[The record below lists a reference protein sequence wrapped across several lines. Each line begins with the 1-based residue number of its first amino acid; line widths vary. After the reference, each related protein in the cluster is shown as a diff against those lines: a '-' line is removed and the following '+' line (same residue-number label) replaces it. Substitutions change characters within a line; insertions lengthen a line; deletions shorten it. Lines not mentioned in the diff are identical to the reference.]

1 MNVNMQHTHQLS
13 FWRKYI
19 FSTDHKTIGIQYI
32 LLGMI
37 MAGVGGF
44 LAYVFRY
51 NLAYPGK
58 DIPLFG
64 QLGAQQYNS
73 FVTCHGMIMVFWV
86 GMPVLLAGLGNL
98 LIPIMI
104 GTDDMAF
111 PKLNM
116 LSFWI
121 FLLSAV
127 VLMASFFVPGG
138 AFAGGWTMYPP
149 LSVNAYNNTE
159 PEFWSAFFSGGSLM
173 ILAVALEFVA
183 VLMGGI
189 NFLVTTINKRTKGMT
204 AFRVPL
210 VVWFINI
217 ATLIFMF
224 SVGPLV
230 AGAVMLLFDITV
242 GTGFYDP
249 ARGGDPIL
257 FQHLFWFFGHPEVYV
272 LLLPSL
278 GVLAEIIPVFARKPL
293 FAYKTIIYLALGAA
307 VLSVVVWA
315 HHQFIAGIDPRMAT
329 FFSIGTIIISIPFAG
344 IFLSFMATLWGGRI
358 KLSLPMMWALGFV
371 GLFLVGGLTGLFL
384 GSNTF
389 DIYAHDTYF
398 IVAHFHYTLFPD
410 IFFGF
415 FAAVYFWFPKFS
427 GKMLNVRLGKIHFW
441 LTTIFFNGVFFLLFF
456 NGLAGQHRRI
466 NDYSAFTNV
475 LREPYTTFEIIS
487 TICAICLILTQFI
500 FLYNL
505 VLSLVKGKK
514 AVDNPWQSNTL
525 EWRTQSPPPH
535 GNFKT
540 YPVVYRWAYDYSL
553 PDEESDFFPQDMPG
567 PGINEAGIKI
577 VSPTIQTPV
586 HS

>member
-1 MNVNMQHTHQLS
+1 MAHISHQQS

-19 FSTDHKTIGIQYI
+19 FSLDHKTIGAQYTI
-32 LLGMI
+32 TGLL
-37 MAGVGGF
+37 MAVLGGF

-51 NLAYPGK
+51 NLAYPGE

-64 QLGAQQYNS
+64 QLAATEYNT

-86 GMPVLLAGLGNL
+86 AMPILLAGFGNF

-111 PKLNM
+111 PTLNM
-116 LSFWI
+116 MSFWT
-121 FLLSAV
+121 FLLSAI
-127 VLMASFFVPGG
+127 VLIASFFVPGG
-138 AFAGGWTMYPP
+138 AFGGGWTMYPP
-149 LSVNAYNNTE
+149 LSANGYINTE
-159 PEFWSAFFSGGSLM
+159 PDFWTAFFSGSSMM

-183 VLMGGI
+183 MLMGGI
-189 NFLVTTINKRTKGMT
+189 NFVVTTINKRAKGMT
-204 AFRVPL
+204 TFRIPL

-217 ATLIFMF
+217 ATVIFMF

-230 AGAVMLLFDITV
+230 AGAFMLLFDITI

-278 GVLAEIIPVFARKPL
+278 GVLGEIIPVFARKPL
-293 FAYKTIIYLALGAA
+293 FAYKKIIYLAIFAA

-329 FFSIGTIIISIPFAG
+329 FFSIGTIIISVPFAG
-344 IFLSFMATLWGGRI
+344 IFLAFMATLWGGSIRI
-358 KLSLPMMWALGFV
+358 SLPMMWALGFI
-371 GLFLVGGLTGLFL
+371 GLFLIGGLTGLFL

-398 IVAHFHYTLFPD
+398 VIAHFHYTLFPT

-415 FAAVYFWFPKFS
+415 FAAFYFWFPKFT
-427 GKMLNVRLGKIHFW
+427 GKQLNTALGKIHFW
-441 LTTIFFNGVFFLLFF
+441 FTFIFFNSTFFLLFF

-466 NDYSAFTNV
+466 NDYSAFSNIMQ
-475 LREPYTTFEIIS
+475 EPYTSFEKIATIS
-487 TICAICLILTQFI
+487 AILLILSQLFFVYNFI
-500 FLYNL
+500 
-505 VLSLVKGKK
+505 SSWTKGRK
-514 AVDNPWQSNTL
+514 AAKNPWDATTL
-525 EWRTQSPPPH
+525 EWLTESPPPH
-535 GNFKT
+535 GNFET
-540 YPVVYRWAYDYSL
+540 YPEVYRGAYDYSL
-553 PDEESDFFPQDMPG
+553 PGAESDFTPQHVEDVR
-567 PGINEAGIKI
+567 EVLSYKL
-577 VSPTIQTPV
+577 
-586 HS
+586 